1 MFTKEPFYF
10 SSIRKY
16 VILFGTLFNNI
27 KITRTDKTGKVTS
40 LMKVPIGYGPKEK
53 MLTRVIQDPDI
64 DRQTAIQLPIM
75 SFEITGLDYDGS
87 RKRQTIHRI
96 ASLDPDNPSK
106 NKYQYS
112 PVPYNIGFS
121 LSIYVKNAEDGTKII
136 EQILPYFTPDW
147 TTTVHLIPEMNIK
160 MDIPVIL
167 NRVSTEDTY
176 TGDFKDRR
184 ALLWNLDFTM
194 KAYIYGPVKKTNII
208 KFANTEFF
216 APVGNISDSIG
227 NTDPVYYVTVQPGLT
242 ANGDPT
248 SNAELSIPVS
258 EISANDDFGYVY
270 TYGYPNG

>member
-27 KITRTDKTGKVTS
+27 KISRTDNTGKVTS

-53 MLTRVIQDPDI
+53 MLTRVIQDPNI

-75 SFEITGLDYDGS
+75 SFEITGFNYDGD
-87 RKRQTIHRI
+87 RKRQTVHRI
-96 ASLDPDNPSK
+96 ASLDASSPDK

-121 LSIYVKNAEDGTKII
+121 LSIYVKNAEDGTKIV
-136 EQILPYFTPDW
+136 EQILPYFTPDL
-147 TTTVHLIPEMNIK
+147 TTTVNLIPEMDVK
-160 MDIPVIL
+160 MDIPLVL
-167 NRVSTEDTY
+167 NRVSTDDTY

-194 KAYIYGPVKKTNII
+194 KGYLFGPVKKSGVI
-208 KFANTEFF
+208 KYIDVNMYVPAVEDLLSG
-216 APVGNISDSIG
+216 VGNS
-227 NTDPVYYVTVQPGLT
+227 DPVATIAIQPGLL
-242 ANGDPT
+242 ANGSPT
-248 SNAELSIPVS
+248 TNSSLSVPVS
-258 EISANDDFGYVY
+258 QIKSTDD
-270 TYGYPNG
+270 YGFVIGITEN

>member
-27 KITRTDKTGKVTS
+27 KITRTDNTGKVTS

-53 MLTRVIQDPDI
+53 MLTRVIQDPNI
-64 DRQTAIQLPIM
+64 DRQAAIQLPIM
-75 SFEITGLDYDGS
+75 SFEITSFDYDGD
-87 RKRQTIHRI
+87 RKRQTVHRI
-96 ASLDPDNPSK
+96 ASLDASSPDK

-121 LSIYVKNAEDGTKII
+121 LSIYVKNAEDGTKIV

-147 TTTVHLIPEMNIK
+147 TTTVNLIPEMDVK
-160 MDIPVIL
+160 MDIPLVL
-167 NRVSTEDTY
+167 NRVSTDDTY

-194 KAYIYGPVKKTNII
+194 KGYLFGPVKKSGVI
-208 KFANTEFF
+208 KYIDVNMYVPAVEDLLSG
-216 APVGNISDSIG
+216 VGNS
-227 NTDPVYYVTVQPGLT
+227 DPVATVAIQPGLL
-242 ANGDPT
+242 ANGSPT
-248 SNAELSIPVS
+248 TNSSLSIPVS
-258 EISANDDFGYVY
+258 QIKSTDD
-270 TYGYPNG
+270 YGFVIDITEN

>member
-27 KITRTDKTGKVTS
+27 KITRTDNTGKVTS

-53 MLTRVIQDPDI
+53 MLTRVIQDPNI
-64 DRQTAIQLPIM
+64 DRQAAIQLPIM
-75 SFEITGLDYDGS
+75 SFEITGFDYDGD
-87 RKRQTIHRI
+87 RKRQTVHRI
-96 ASLDPDNPSK
+96 ASLDASSPDK

-121 LSIYVKNAEDGTKII
+121 LSIYVKNAEDGTKIV

-147 TTTVHLIPEMNIK
+147 TTTVNLIPEMDVK
-160 MDIPVIL
+160 MDIPLVL
-167 NRVSTEDTY
+167 NRVSTDDTY

-194 KAYIYGPVKKTNII
+194 KGYLFGPVKKSGVI
-208 KFANTEFF
+208 KYIDVNMYVPAVEDLLSG
-216 APVGNISDSIG
+216 VGNS
-227 NTDPVYYVTVQPGLT
+227 DPVATVAIQPGLL
-242 ANGDPT
+242 ANGSPT
-248 SNAELSIPVS
+248 TNSSLSIPVS
-258 EISANDDFGYVY
+258 QIKSTDD
-270 TYGYPNG
+270 YGFVIDITEN